1 MSIKIEILNENEI
14 KSFAEGETKVEL
26 FYNAEY
32 VEGDIIKLTTDEPKF
47 LVVELEDSFAPT
59 FAYCAGE
66 YILPIPFAENKVS
79 YSPKCFTFDRHF
91 LTVRIATEAEIAQRK
106 NLCLNVYD
114 HHKNSGLFPHSFA
127 NVETRNEA
135 VFASRNAIDGV
146 YANCNHGAYPY
157 QSWGINRQDDAEI
170 TIDFGRKVDI
180 DEVVITNRAD
190 FPHDNW
196 WRKATLKFSD
206 GTQETVDFIK
216 TAERQHFS
224 IVKKGIT
231 TITMCEMKKDEND
244 PSPFPALTQIEAWG
258 TEAK

>member
-1 MSIKIEILNENEI
+1 MSIKIEIINENEV
-14 KSFAEGETKVEL
+14 KATAEGQEKVEL

-32 VEGDIIKLTTDEPKF
+32 VEGDVIKLMTSEAKF
-47 LVVELEDSFAPT
+47 LVVELEDSFDKT
-59 FAYCAGE
+59 FAYCSGE
-66 YILPIPFAENKVS
+66 YILPVPFGDDKVS
-79 YSPKCFTFDRHF
+79 YSPKSFTFDRHL
-91 LTVRIATEAEIAQRK
+91 LTVREATEKEISERK

-114 HHKNSGLFPHSFA
+114 HHKNSGLYPHSFA

-135 VFASRNAIDGV
+135 VFASRNAIDGM
-146 YANCNHGAYPY
+146 YANSCHGKYPY
-157 QSWGINRQDDAEI
+157 QSWGINRQADAEI

-196 WRKATLKFSD
+196 WHEATLKFSD
-206 GTQETVDFIK
+206 GTAEKVEFIK

-231 TITMCEMKKDEND
+231 SVTMCEMKKDEND

-258 TEAK
+258 VESK